1 VFIAVTKSG
10 TNEIHGSIFDFLRN
24 DQLDSRQF
32 FDRCTSLNPNC
43 DGGGKPEFRRN
54 QFGAAIG
61 GPIIRNKTFFF
72 GSYEGLREFKGVTAV
87 SFVPITTRVREYCRP
102 ERSPLIRARR
112 RC

>member
-43 DGGGKPEFRRN
+43 DGGGKPEFRRIN
-54 QFGAAIG
+54 SARRSAADHQEQ
-61 GPIIRNKTFFF
+61 NLF
-72 GSYEGLREFKGVTAV
+72 LREATKACA
-87 SFVPITTRVREYCRP
+87 S
-102 ERSPLIRARR
+102 SKALLQSLRAR
-112 RC
+112 